1 MQQPGNKRRMTEDL
15 TAKSFTILRDDEM
28 GIEFTFSNEELPFAK
43 PDIEVL
49 CRFCGLTGTGNGKVN
64 HQ

>member
-1 MQQPGNKRRMTEDL
+1 MTEDL